1 MTVFVII
8 IANVLACLRWTVV
21 LADLAGGSA
30 REDAEEEDSTDC
42 NHCKGYQSGNAT
54 THGEAIQSSAHLSL
68 IGLVGMPVVEAL
80 CVCGVR
86 VSVCVCVCVCVR
98 ACQVFHGNRIPT

>member
-1 MTVFVII
+1 M
-8 IANVLACLRWTVV
+8 ACLRWTVV
-21 LADLAGGSA
+21 PTVPAVDSA
-30 REDAEEEDSTDC
+30 IENTQEEDSTDC

-86 VSVCVCVCVCVR
+86 ACV
-98 ACQVFHGNRIPT
+98 